1 MTIMMLAVVSIVNC
15 RALSV
20 SENTDCARSSSSSS
34 SFVSPPGAKR
44 LERTG
49 SGGSNDHSITDGQD
63 NQEIDGSQDGENP
76 RGSRVVESGSLHTV
90 PPDNRLVEGTS
101 SGGPFV
107 NIKRI
112 QETLKNLYDSLP
124 PYTIPDSDTGRPH
137 NNYLQLSN
145 LYRRKQFVKLQD
157 VTLVSHGSVKKLAP
171 LIDQVERWQG
181 PVSFVI
187 YLSSHT
193 EIADFCLFLRDKA
206 TPLLFELTSIHVVV
220 EKHGGRLP
228 YPVNVARNL
237 AQQSIESNF
246 FLLMDVD
253 FFAIKGG
260 PPVVSGP
267 AREDQE
273 SRPFLVSAPQQH
285 TVCPAGL

>member
-1 MTIMMLAVVSIVNC
+1 MATGLRPSTAHLQYQEQPQSQQYRPPSPRRWRRLSFAETLLTMTIMMLAVVSIMNF

-34 SFVSPPGAKR
+34 SFVSPPRAKR

-76 RGSRVVESGSLHTV
+76 SGSRVVESGSLHTV

-124 PYTIPDSDTGRPH
+124 PYTIPDSDTGQPH

-145 LYRRKQFVKLQD
+145 LYRRNSL
-157 VTLVSHGSVKKLAP
+157 
-171 LIDQVERWQG
+171 
-181 PVSFVI
+181 
-187 YLSSHT
+187 
-193 EIADFCLFLRDKA
+193 
-206 TPLLFELTSIHVVV
+206 
-220 EKHGGRLP
+220 
-228 YPVNVARNL
+228 
-237 AQQSIESNF
+237 
-246 FLLMDVD
+246 
-253 FFAIKGG
+253 
-260 PPVVSGP
+260 
-267 AREDQE
+267 
-273 SRPFLVSAPQQH
+273 
-285 TVCPAGL
+285 

>member
-1 MTIMMLAVVSIVNC
+1 M
-15 RALSV
+15 
-20 SENTDCARSSSSSS
+20 
-34 SFVSPPGAKR
+34 
-44 LERTG
+44 
-49 SGGSNDHSITDGQD
+49 
-63 NQEIDGSQDGENP
+63 
-76 RGSRVVESGSLHTV
+76 
-90 PPDNRLVEGTS
+90 
-101 SGGPFV
+101 
-107 NIKRI
+107 
-112 QETLKNLYDSLP
+112 
-124 PYTIPDSDTGRPH
+124 
-137 NNYLQLSN
+137 
-145 LYRRKQFVKLQD
+145 KLQD

-285 TVCPAGL
+285 AVCPAGL